1 MLSTTFLT
9 HTVHVLTHNRMS
21 EIFYPGSYS
30 VIRRRFP
37 CRTILFVSL
46 SLVGLFL
53 NLCLLLRHFLQL
65 LSVVHI
71 EVLFC
76 HAAFLG
82 SINPPLT
89 LGSCSNI
96 FNIPTSVVFFYA
108 SFGRYLACGVLLRK
122 LRPFATRH
130 DVVSHIRSTS
140 VLLCPCYSANG
151 DAVGWC
157 VFAFPS
163 FIEPRHCS

>member
-30 VIRRRFP
+30 VTRRRFA
-37 CRTILFVSL
+37 CRTILFVCL

-96 FNIPTSVVFFYA
+96 FNIPTSVVFF
-108 SFGRYLACGVLLRK
+108 LRFIWK
-122 LRPFATRH
+122 
-130 DVVSHIRSTS
+130 VSS
-140 VLLCPCYSANG
+140 L
-151 DAVGWC
+151 WC
-157 VFAFPS
+157 VVEKTSTFRDT
-163 FIEPRHCS
+163 PRRSLTHPLHFSVTLPLLF